1 MTRNVQEV
9 LGVGEKLDREFAI
22 VIFVYI
28 IFFHLYIAVN
38 FWPVQY
44 SFIIWLYQV
53 QKSVW
58 FQQIMLPDESD
69 RAVAFCYVPSFDG
82 SLSV

>member
-22 VIFVYI
+22 VILSTLCSFICILQY
-28 IFFHLYIAVN
+28 N

-44 SFIIWLYQV
+44 SFVIWLYQV